1 MLVKGFVEVSPPVK
15 DEDTLQ
21 LLQWNGKAERAS

>member
-1 MLVKGFVEVSPPVK
+1 MLIIAACVMMLVKGFVEVSPPVK

-21 LLQWNGKAERAS
+21 LLQ